1 MKSWRKVLVR
11 TLVVALLGL
20 LWAGYK
26 LALGHPFTIN
36 QLANRQALLYLLR
49 SPELL
54 TGLGVVEGTWL
65 DHHSGK
71 LAPVGPAARE
81 ADYAF
86 FEDALAEVQRF
97 DRARL
102 SPQDQIT
109 YDILVD
115 QWGNGLASRRFTWL
129 SSEGLYPIAPMWG
142 TQVGLATFMQVN
154 HVVSNA
160 RTARNYVARLKAM
173 GPKLDAVTAEM
184 QRQAEAGVVLP
195 AALLDR
201 SVAMIRDTTAGPP
214 ERNPLVTTFVE
225 RMKSAE
231 GLPAAEQAALRTAAI
246 EVVRDGVL
254 PAYGRMVAALEAVRP
269 RALQQAAGVGRLADG
284 AEYYALMLRQ
294 MTSTDYTPDQVH
306 QLGLSE
312 VTRIGAE
319 MDALLR
325 AQGLAAGTVAER
337 AQQLRRDPRHVL
349 PNTDEGRR
357 EVLARYTRML
367 EEVNARMPR
376 YFAVLPRQP
385 LVVERVPPT
394 AEKGS
399 AGAYYEPPA
408 LDGSRPGKFFA
419 NLRDVGEMPTWAMKT
434 LAYHEGIPG
443 HHFQIAQAQTLEG
456 LPFIRQQTLYSA
468 YAEGWALYAERLA
481 AEIGMY
487 RDDPLGDLG
496 RLQAEM
502 FRAVRLVVDTGMH
515 ARGWSREEAIAY
527 MVGNTGMDEAA
538 VTTEIERYMGL
549 PGQACA
555 YKVGQLKILE
565 LRERARRTLGARFDL
580 KEFHRV
586 VLGSGGVPLTVLE
599 RLVDE
604 WIAAR
609 GSAATAPAGAG

>member
-11 TLVVALLGL
+11 TLLVALMGL
-20 LWAGYK
+20 VWVGYK
-26 LALGHPFTIN
+26 IAFGQPFTIN
-36 QLANRQALLYLLR
+36 QLANRQALKYVLR
-49 SPELL
+49 SPETL
-54 TGLGVVEGTWL
+54 TGLGLVEGTWL
-65 DHHSGK
+65 DFHSGK
-71 LAPVGPAARE
+71 LGPVGPAARE
-81 ADYAF
+81 DDYAF
-86 FEDALAEVQRF
+86 LERSLAEVQEF
-97 DRARL
+97 DRAQL

-115 QWGNGLASRRFTWL
+115 QWSNGLATRRFAWL

-154 HVVSNA
+154 HAVKNA
-160 RTARNYVARLKAM
+160 KTARNYVERLKAM

-184 QRQAEAGVVLP
+184 ERQATAGVILP

-201 SVAMIRDTTAGPP
+201 SVAMIRDTTAGPV
-214 ERNPLVTTFVE
+214 EQNPLVTSFVE
-225 RMKSAE
+225 RMKGAKD
-231 GLPAAEQAALRTAAI
+231 LPAAEQATLRSAAI
-246 EVVRDGVL
+246 DAVRDGVL
-254 PAYGRMVAALEAVRP
+254 PAYERMVKALEAVRP
-269 RALQQAAGVGRLADG
+269 QALQQAAGVGRLPEG
-284 AEYYALMLRQ
+284 AEYYALMLHQ

-306 QLGLSE
+306 QLGLAE
-312 VTRIGAE
+312 VARIGAE

-325 AQGLAAGTVAER
+325 SQGLAQGTVAER
-337 AQQLRRDPRHVL
+337 VQQLRRDPRYVL
-349 PNTDEGRR
+349 PNTDAGRQQALDR
-357 EVLARYTRML
+357 YNRLLA
-367 EEVNARMPR
+367 EVNARMPE
-376 YFAVLPRQP
+376 YFAVLPKQR
-385 LVVERVPPT
+385 LAVERVPAT

-408 LDGSRPGKFFA
+408 LDGSRPGKFFV
-419 NLRDVGEMPTWAMKT
+419 NLRDVGETPTWGMKT

-443 HHFQIAQAQTLEG
+443 HHFQLAQAQTLED

-487 RDDPLGDLG
+487 KDDPLGDLG

-527 MVGNTGMDEAA
+527 MVANTGMDEAA

-565 LRERARRTLGARFDL
+565 LREKARHALGTRFDL

-586 VLGSGGVPLTVLE
+586 VLGSGAVPLTVLE

-604 WIAAR
+604 WIA
-609 GSAATAPAGAG
+609 GQSAVAAPAKAS

>member
-11 TLVVALLGL
+11 TLLVALLGFV
-20 LWAGYK
+20 WAGYK
-26 LALGHPFTIN
+26 IVFGHPFTIN
-36 QLANRQALLYLLR
+36 QLANRQALLYLVR

-54 TGLGVVEGTWL
+54 TGLGIVEGTWL
-65 DHHSGK
+65 DRHSGK
-71 LAPVGPAARE
+71 LAEVGPAARE

-86 FEDALAEVQRF
+86 LEKSLAEVQRF
-97 DRARL
+97 DRAKL
-102 SPQDQIT
+102 TPQDQIT

-115 QWGNGLASRRFTWL
+115 QWSNGLATRRFAWL

-154 HVVSNA
+154 HAVKNA
-160 RTARNYVARLKAM
+160 KTARNYVERLKAM

-184 QRQAEAGVVLP
+184 QRQAEAGVILP

-201 SVAMIRDTTAGPP
+201 SVAMIRDTTTGAA
-214 ERNPLVTTFVE
+214 EQNPLVTTFIE
-225 RMKSAE
+225 RMKGAAD
-231 GLPAAEQAALRTAAI
+231 LPAAEQASLHAAAI
-246 EVVRDGVL
+246 EVVRTGVL
-254 PAYGRMVAALEAVRP
+254 PAYARMVAALEAIRP
-269 RALQQAAGVGRLADG
+269 RALQQAAGVGRLSDG

-312 VTRIGAE
+312 VARIDAE
-319 MDALLR
+319 MDTLLR
-325 AQGLAAGTVAER
+325 GQGLATGTVAAR
-337 AQQLRRDPRHVL
+337 VQQLRRDPRHVL
-349 PNTDEGRR
+349 PNTEAGRK
-357 EVLARYTRML
+357 EVLARYTQLL
-367 EEVNARMPR
+367 EDVNARMPQ
-376 YFAVLPRQP
+376 YFAVLPPQA

-419 NLRDVGEMPTWAMKT
+419 NLRDVGETPLWAMKT

-527 MVGNTGMDEAA
+527 MVDHTGMDDAA
-538 VTTEIERYMGL
+538 VTTEIERYMGM

-565 LRERARRTLGARFDL
+565 LRERARRALGKRFDL

-599 RLVDE
+599 HLVDE
-604 WIAAR
+604 WL
-609 GSAATAPAGAG
+609 AATATGPGKAS

>member
-65 DHHSGK
+65 DRHSGK

-160 RTARNYVARLKAM
+160 RTARNYVERLKAM

-325 AQGLAAGTVAER
+325 AQGLAEGTVAER
-337 AQQLRRDPRHVL
+337 VQQLRRDPRYVL

-376 YFAVLPRQP
+376 YFAVLPQQP

-399 AGAYYEPPA
+399 AAAYYEPPA